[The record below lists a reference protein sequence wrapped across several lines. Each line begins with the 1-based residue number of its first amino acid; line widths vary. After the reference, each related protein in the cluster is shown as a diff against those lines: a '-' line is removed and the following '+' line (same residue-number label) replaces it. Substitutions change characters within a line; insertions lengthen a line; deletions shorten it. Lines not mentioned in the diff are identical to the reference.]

1 MDTRIT
7 SHRWPTL
14 VATAAGGLSAALG
27 LTVMVGWYTH
37 NTTLLQIHPSF
48 VAMVYNTALG
58 FVLCGAALLMI
69 ALGRPRWAVVG
80 GVYAVA
86 VGLLTLAEFTF
97 TKDLGIDQ
105 LFMRHY
111 VVVSNAYPGRM
122 ALNAAVLWPLVGSAI
137 RADRMERKCML
148 AGSGTIEMP
157 CVAVVRRM
165 DPPTPEQ

>member
-1 MDTRIT
+1 M
-7 SHRWPTL
+7 
-14 VATAAGGLSAALG
+14 ATAAGGLSAALG

-137 RADRMERKCML
+137 LLLSLLRRFRCF
-148 AGSGTIEMP
+148 
-157 CVAVVRRM
+157 VRRSKVCR
-165 DPPTPEQ
+165 DDRIDLDRPRYRRS